1 MFVQIIK
8 HDRTDSDTR
17 ILIFS
22 KIQNLYLRIYLK
34 TFCVMQTS
42 LCW

>member
-22 KIQNLYLRIYLK
+22 KIQNLYTLPVYVY
-34 TFCVMQTS
+34 T
-42 LCW
+42 